1 MRLVRFTY
9 IVGTFDTS
17 VLKGLCYLC
26 SRNQNNYQ
34 TIMEQT
40 TNNQAQIISAFYTVH
55 QKELVNF
62 ATSRLGSREEAED
75 LVQDAFI
82 KMMTFEGIINEAT
95 IKSFAYTITA
105 NKVKDHLRRR
115 IFRHQMEESK
125 KYEMELQHSNA
136 ERLAEYHDAL
146 RIVNAGIS
154 RLSPVCAKVYR
165 MSLYDDMT
173 AGDIAEE
180 LQVSKRTIESQ
191 LFTSRKQMR
200 AMMQEAM

>member
-1 MRLVRFTY
+1 
-9 IVGTFDTS
+9 
-17 VLKGLCYLC
+17 
-26 SRNQNNYQ
+26 
-34 TIMEQT
+34 MEQT
-40 TNNQAQIISAFYTVH
+40 TNNQAQIIAAFYTVH
-55 QKELVNF
+55 QNELVNF
-62 ATSRLGSREEAED
+62 ATSRLGNREEAED

-82 KMMTFEGIINEAT
+82 KMMTFEGII
-95 IKSFAYTITA
+95 KSFAYTITA
-105 NKVKDHLRRR
+105 NKVKDVLRRR

-125 KYEMELQHSNA
+125 KYEMELQHSHA

-154 RLSPVCAKVYR
+154 RLSPACAKVYR

-173 AGDIAEE
+173 VGDIAEE

>member
-1 MRLVRFTY
+1 
-9 IVGTFDTS
+9 
-17 VLKGLCYLC
+17 
-26 SRNQNNYQ
+26 
-34 TIMEQT
+34 MEQT
-40 TNNQAQIISAFYTVH
+40 THNQAQIIAAFYTVH
-55 QKELVNF
+55 QNELVNF
-62 ATSRLGSREEAED
+62 ATSRLGNREEAED

-125 KYEMELQHSNA
+125 KYEMELQHCHA

-154 RLSPVCAKVYR
+154 RLSPACAKVYR

-191 LFTSRKQMR
+191 LLTSRKQMR
-200 AMMQEAM
+200 AMMKEAM

>member
-1 MRLVRFTY
+1 
-9 IVGTFDTS
+9 
-17 VLKGLCYLC
+17 
-26 SRNQNNYQ
+26 
-34 TIMEQT
+34 MEQT
-40 TNNQAQIISAFYTVH
+40 TNNQAQIIAAFYTVH

-105 NKVKDHLRRR
+105 NKVKDVLRRR

-125 KYEMELQHSNA
+125 KYEIELQHSNA